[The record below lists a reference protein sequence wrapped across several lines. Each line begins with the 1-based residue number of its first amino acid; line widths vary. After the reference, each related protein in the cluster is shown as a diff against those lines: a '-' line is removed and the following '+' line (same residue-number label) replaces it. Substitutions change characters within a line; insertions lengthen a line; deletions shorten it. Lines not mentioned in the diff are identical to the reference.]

1 VSSDSEIKTW
11 FWIPKTWLVLYTVI
25 IPSRVLLGAAI
36 APVFFWWALLL
47 GVPII
52 VIPITYRSL
61 VNEGCSL
68 QFHICP
74 LVKGILAGIMM
85 FVMTVVADWT
95 LNLLLAQNA
104 LWPVLYASAPIRD
117 PNQIWW
123 FSGAGGGLLAR
134 IAEVRDLRRQQASIS
149 VVGTT

>member
-1 VSSDSEIKTW
+1 M
-11 FWIPKTWLVLYTVI
+11 
-25 IPSRVLLGAAI
+25 
-36 APVFFWWALLL
+36 
-47 GVPII
+47 
-52 VIPITYRSL
+52 
-61 VNEGCSL
+61 NEGCSL
-68 QFHICP
+68 RFHICP

-95 LNLLLAQNA
+95 LNLLPAQNA

-123 FSGAGGGLLAR
+123 SSGAGGGLLAR
-134 IAEVRDLRRQQASIS
+134 IAEVRNLRRQQASIS